1 MGMLAI
7 LLLAALVLSVQVADA
22 DRQSGEHLRRA
33 AEQRMLVEQVKDAA
47 ASAMAGDGRALAE
60 LRQLRDRAD
69 TLVGEILRGAPQA
82 QLAPI
87 PRTSAEQA
95 REMENAWLALR
106 EPVDEVLAVADQVAQ
121 AHLALDVIAEMA
133 PRLAAISDQTLAALG
148 ADGGNPD
155 QLTSA
160 SRLAFLAQGLMT
172 TRSGILAGGGTPG
185 AVSAGL
191 DQLTRD
197 LETLGGLQQNLTSDE
212 AIKAPGLVMARSRLG
227 EIAVLLAVVDEYLP
241 HLAEGRSALVTLADA
256 GGRIDAAAAGAGEA
270 SALFM
275 DHLLGDPGRWRIGP
289 LKLGPSVIIVL
300 LLAAVL
306 TLLALGL
313 ALRGARRRRAAEL
326 STQREF
332 EDNALHRLAEDIAA
346 LEEDDFGLR
355 VRVPGGRIGRVAE
368 AVNHL
373 MNSLKGRQRAMD
385 ESCGQ
390 VAAEAERISETL
402 ERLRKAC
409 GRQSVLA
416 VSTGGRL
423 NSIKTDLEAMTAN
436 AREAANTA
444 DKLALDRPA
453 NPGLSLVT
461 DNFGAEPPASE
472 ADSLA
477 ICLADLSRRIANV
490 AERQVDEALN
500 VGQILEVLSQ
510 GATDAVVETEHLAQS
525 IIKLESVARRAER
538 MASGR
543 KLP

>member
-33 AEQRMLVEQVKDAA
+33 AEQRMLVEHVKDAA

-106 EPVDEVLAVADQVAQ
+106 EPVDEVLAVADQLAQ

-172 TRSGILAGGGTPG
+172 TRNGILAGGGTPG

-256 GGRIDAAAAGAGEA
+256 GGRIDAAAGAGEA

-306 TLLALGL
+306 TLQALGL

-444 DKLALDRPA
+444 DKLALDRPS